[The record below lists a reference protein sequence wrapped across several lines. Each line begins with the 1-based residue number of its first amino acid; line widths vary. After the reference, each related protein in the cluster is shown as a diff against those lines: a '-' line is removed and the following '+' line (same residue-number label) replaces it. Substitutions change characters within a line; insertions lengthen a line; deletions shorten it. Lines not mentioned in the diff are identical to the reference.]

1 MSASRALSSGG
12 IKVELND
19 LLNVFMKKKNVVG
32 QGYYSGDYFPELVS
46 SWTAWIL
53 HNLSF
58 ALWIPIIIFY
68 EHVKALL

>member
-19 LLNVFMKKKNVVG
+19 LLNVFMKKKKKNVVG

-46 SWTAWIL
+46 S
-53 HNLSF
+53 
-58 ALWIPIIIFY
+58 
-68 EHVKALL
+68 

>member
-19 LLNVFMKKKNVVG
+19 LLNVFMKKKKNVVG

-46 SWTAWIL
+46 S
-53 HNLSF
+53 
-58 ALWIPIIIFY
+58 
-68 EHVKALL
+68 

>member
-19 LLNVFMKKKNVVG
+19 LLNVFMKKK
-32 QGYYSGDYFPELVS
+32 
-46 SWTAWIL
+46 TAWIL

-58 ALWIPIIIFY
+58 ALWIPIVIFY

>member
-32 QGYYSGDYFPELVS
+32 QGYYSGHYFPELVS
-46 SWTAWIL
+46 S
-53 HNLSF
+53 
-58 ALWIPIIIFY
+58 
-68 EHVKALL
+68 

>member
-19 LLNVFMKKKNVVG
+19 LLNVFMKKKKKKNVVG

-46 SWTAWIL
+46 S
-53 HNLSF
+53 
-58 ALWIPIIIFY
+58 
-68 EHVKALL
+68 